1 MKNGQSHGGTDKNIF
16 FKGTDKNIHIY
27 KALDGVVT
35 VN

>member
-1 MKNGQSHGGTDKNIF
+1 MKNGQSHGGTDKKKI
-16 FKGTDKNIHIY
+16 KGTDKNIHIY